1 MIVPRRVRKGIEER
15 DKNMEKLIERVK
27 MYIKA
32 YKEPPRLGRE
42 VDGTVELLEEVCG
55 ILKEYEDAGLAPE
68 QIREMDRLY
77 KEKCKE
83 LAKMK
88 ENHLDGLEL
97 AEIWSGLEKL
107 RKYEVLR
114 QQGRMPVLPCKVGQ
128 NVYIIDRSAAKPV
141 TGEVVSIRIGAVTS
155 SLRIYIPAT
164 KQHVNRAFEQ
174 IGKSVFP
181 TQAADEKK
189 RSGRGGYLVMPLVKN
204 IPKPCDPEWKQ
215 TTCPSCGQEC
225 WERPLPAG
233 IDRSSFGDELCTE
246 CVVKRIYWRGAG
258 YEQ

>member
-1 MIVPRRVRKGIEER
+1 MDRLTTKYCDEYVP
-15 DKNMEKLIERVK
+15 
-27 MYIKA
+27 
-32 YKEPPRLGRE
+32 KELCSIDRLGGADDCDLCFE
-42 VDGTVELLEEVCG
+42 YCKAFEGGDGSVDCNGCV
-55 ILKEYEDAGLAPE
+55 ILACFDKLGRYEDTGLAPE

-141 TGEVVSIRIGAVTS
+141 MGEVVSIRIGAVTS

-164 KQHVNRAFEQ
+164 KQHINRAFEQ
-174 IGKSVFP
+174 VGRSVFF
-181 TQAADEKK
+181 TQEAAEKK
-189 RSGRGGYLVMPLVKN
+189 RSGRGGYLMMPLVAN
-204 IPKPCDPEWKQ
+204 IPKPCDPEWKR

-233 IDRSSFGDELCTE
+233 IDSSFFDGVLCTE
-246 CVVKRIYWRGAG
+246 CALKKGLA
-258 YEQ
+258 